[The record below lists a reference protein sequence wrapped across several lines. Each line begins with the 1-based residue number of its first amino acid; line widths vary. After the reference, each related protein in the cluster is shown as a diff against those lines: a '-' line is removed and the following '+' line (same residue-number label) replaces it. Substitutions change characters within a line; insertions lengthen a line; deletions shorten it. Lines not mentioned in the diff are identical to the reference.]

1 MQKKLKHLRRRV
13 NRTRVKQAK
22 RFHRL
27 RRHPVILPVLFFV
40 GLTLVATGLFLWLN
54 HGTPKFRP
62 NTSYIVILSH
72 DHETQT
78 VPTNERTVGD
88 LLDKLDIPIHKNDRV
103 EPSSST
109 RIVQD
114 NLRVN
119 IYRALPVTV
128 VDNGKRSTIY
138 SAGATPRSII
148 ANTGVPLYAE
158 DTVMAAPATNL
169 LAQTSLGEEVTIER
183 ATPVTIVL
191 YGNVLPVRTHAAT
204 VGELLASKNIKL
216 GSKDTLTPA
225 ANTPVSADMQILVVR
240 KGTQI
245 VTETQNIPA
254 PVQTIT
260 DHSLS
265 FGTSAI
271 RQQGAAG
278 KEVLTYQIN
287 TQNGKE
293 VSRTLLQK
301 VVTQQP
307 VPQII
312 ARGQA
317 VSIPADKQAVMAQ
330 AGISSNDYP
339 YADYIVSHESGWCP
353 TKLQGQIGYCPGY
366 PPQSFPSYLGYG
378 VVQATPGTK
387 MGSAGADWATN
398 PVTQLRWATSYAVGR
413 YGSWGGAYDHWQRYH
428 YW

>member
-1 MQKKLKHLRRRV
+1 MQKRLRHFRRRV
-13 NRTRVKQAK
+13 RQKSAIQIKQFR
-22 RFHRL
+22 RF
-27 RRHPVILPVLFFV
+27 RRHPVMIPVLLFV
-40 GLTLVATGLFLWLN
+40 GLSVVTAGLFLWLN

-62 NTSYIVILSH
+62 NTSYLVILSH

-88 LLDKLDIPIHKNDRV
+88 LLKKLDIPIHKNDRV
-103 EPSSST
+103 EPSVAT

-119 IYRALPVTV
+119 IYRARPVTI
-128 VDNGKRSTIY
+128 VDSGKRSTIY

-148 ANTGVPLYAE
+148 ANTGVTLYAE
-158 DTVMAAPATNL
+158 DTVTAAPATNL
-169 LAQTSLGEEVTIER
+169 LAQTSLGEEVTIDR
-183 ATPVTIVL
+183 ATPVTLVI
-191 YGNVLPVRTHAAT
+191 YGTVLPVRTHATT
-204 VGELLASKNIKL
+204 VRELLASKNVKL
-216 GSKDTLTPA
+216 GPKDTLTPA
-225 ANTPVSADMQILVVR
+225 ANTPVSSDMQVMVVR

-245 VTETQNIPA
+245 VTETQDIPA
-254 PVQTIT
+254 PVQTVT

-265 FGTSAI
+265 FGTSAV
-271 RQQGAAG
+271 RQQGAPG

-301 VVTQQP
+301 VVTEQP

-339 YADYIVSHESGWCP
+339 YVDYIVSHESGWCP

-366 PPQSFPSYLGYG
+366 PPSSFPSYLGYG
-378 VVQATPGTK
+378 LVQSTPGTK
-387 MGSAGADWATN
+387 MASAGSDWATN
-398 PVTQLRWATSYAVGR
+398 PVTQLRWASAYAGR
-413 YGSWGGAYDHWQRYH
+413 YGGWAGAYEQWQRHH